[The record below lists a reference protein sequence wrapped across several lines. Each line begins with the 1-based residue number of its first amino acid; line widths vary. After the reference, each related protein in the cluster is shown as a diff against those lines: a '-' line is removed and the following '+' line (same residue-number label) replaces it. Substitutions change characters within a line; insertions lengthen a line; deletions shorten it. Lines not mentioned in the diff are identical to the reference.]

1 MKLLLIHQAFA
12 ALDEPGGTRHFELSH
27 YLAQNGNDVIIIT
40 SPISYLTGKDQ
51 SHLGKEII
59 RVGRGSITIYRVR
72 TYRAFH
78 RSFFH
83 RTISFITFMVTSF
96 WEALTV
102 SNVDV
107 VWGTSPPIFQTV
119 TAWLI
124 ARLKRVPFLLE
135 VRDLWPAFAIQVGVL
150 KNPILIRLS
159 EWLER
164 FLLKRADCVVVN
176 SPGFISHVKERGAKW
191 VECIPNGA
199 DPALFD
205 RTDLAENQRSRFGLE
220 EKFVVLYAGA
230 HGLSNDLG
238 TVLLAANQLKAYPD
252 ICIVFVGDGKEK
264 PALIQ
269 QSVKMGLSNVIFLDA
284 VKKREMPAILAM
296 ADACLAILKPIPLYG
311 TVYPNKVFDYMA
323 AGKPIIL
330 AMEGVIR
337 QLVEQAQAGLVVTP
351 GDGDAIAQAILTL
364 KNQPALAQ
372 AMGQNGRKLIENE
385 FNRQKLAEQ
394 FLLVFTKV
402 RLSNRQRDAE
412 QTSRI

>member
-1 MKLLLIHQAFA
+1 MKILLIHQAFA
-12 ALDEPGGTRHFELSH
+12 ALDEPGGTRHYELSH
-27 YLAQNGNDVIIIT
+27 YFAQNENEVVIIT
-40 SPISYLTGKDQ
+40 SPVSYLTGKDQ
-51 SHLGKEII
+51 GKLGKEII
-59 RVGRGSITIYRVR
+59 RVGRGSITIQRVR

-78 RSFFH
+78 RSFVH

-96 WEALTV
+96 WASLLV
-102 SNVDV
+102 PNVDV
-107 VWGTSPPIFQTV
+107 VWGTSPPIFQVV

-124 ARLKRVPFLLE
+124 ARLKRIPLLFE

-159 EWLER
+159 EGLER

-176 SPGFISHVKERGAKW
+176 SPGFISHVKERGAQW

-199 DPALFD
+199 DLALFD
-205 RTDLAENQRSRFGLE
+205 QMNREVNQRPRYGLE
-220 EKFVVLYAGA
+220 GKFVVLYAGA

-238 TVLLAANQLKAYPD
+238 TVLSAADQLKQFPD
-252 ICIVFVGDGKEK
+252 IRIVFVGDGKEK

-269 QSVKMGLSNVIFLDA
+269 QAVQMRLPNVIFLDA
-284 VKKREMPAILAM
+284 VTKREIPAILAM

-323 AGKPIIL
+323 VGKPIIL

-337 QLVEQAQAGLVVTP
+337 QLVEQAQAGIIVTP
-351 GDGDAIAQAILTL
+351 GDATALAQAILTL
-364 KNQPALAQ
+364 KNQPVIAQ

-385 FNRQKLAEQ
+385 FNRQSLAQ
-394 FLLVFTKV
+394 RFLLVFNKV
-402 RLSNRQRDAE
+402 RELNL
-412 QTSRI
+412 